1 MVNSLT
7 KELQVKLETTTI
19 SLLQVDKIESGAASL
34 MFQTK
39 VNESIYK
46 LTLYHKTEC
55 RQKQI
60 YISSTFKQWEELNK
74 LLVLGWVTSYKEVLF
89 GILDDELDQAVY
101 YKDDLVYK
109 YENLKE
115 YLGTN
120 LEQYHNL
127 ILVEN
132 PIINALLDISFYAI
146 NKEDYKTR
154 VLKLGKEYNLN
165 LYFEDGFFML
175 NDIRK
180 NSESS
185 GVLEAFQEYLLRVSD
200 QYLLSVKNP
209 LIHEIVKMVDKVK
222 NKYNLELRNDTLAIY
237 IEDTI
242 SQLEKH
248 IEELGKTKEI
258 VFTLN

>member
-1 MVNSLT
+1 LVNSLT
-7 KELQVKLETTTI
+7 KELQVKLETPTI
-19 SLLQVDKIESGAASL
+19 TLLQVDLLESDAASL
-34 MFQTK
+34 SFKTK
-39 VNESIYK
+39 VNENIYK

-55 RQKQI
+55 RQKQV
-60 YISSTFKQWEELNK
+60 YISSKFNKWEELNK

-89 GILDDELDQAVY
+89 GILDDELDLVSY

-120 LEQYHNL
+120 LDHYHNL

-146 NKEDYKTR
+146 NFADYKNR
-154 VLKLGKEYNLN
+154 VLTLGKEYNIN
-165 LYFEDGFFML
+165 LYFEDGFFFL
-175 NDIRK
+175 NDIK
-180 NSESS
+180 KSSDSS

-200 QYLLSVKNP
+200 KYLLGVKSP
-209 LIHEIVKMVDKVK
+209 LIHEIVMMIEKLKA
-222 NKYNLELRNDTLAIY
+222 KYNLEIKNNTLAIY

-258 VFTLN
+258 VFILN